1 MRWYRR
7 PPRRDIIV
15 SHDRFRP
22 MGAGQNLAL
31 YYSIKDNSGM
41 QLGQLQQFFI
51 SRVMVILPIS
61 EVKRVSTSMG
71 DRPGTTYSLWRLT
84 FTSAS
89 SQIKFTR

>member
-1 MRWYRR
+1 
-7 PPRRDIIV
+7 
-15 SHDRFRP
+15 
-22 MGAGQNLAL
+22 
-31 YYSIKDNSGM
+31 M